1 MKQKQEL
8 DERWRLDNKKISNI
22 SVTKVRKRRRVSLTE
37 QGTLSSWLLLIT
49 VKSTEVNLRYLMTL

>member
-22 SVTKVRKRRRVSLTE
+22 SVTKVRERRRVSLTE
-37 QGTLSSWLLLIT
+37 QGTLSSWLLLST